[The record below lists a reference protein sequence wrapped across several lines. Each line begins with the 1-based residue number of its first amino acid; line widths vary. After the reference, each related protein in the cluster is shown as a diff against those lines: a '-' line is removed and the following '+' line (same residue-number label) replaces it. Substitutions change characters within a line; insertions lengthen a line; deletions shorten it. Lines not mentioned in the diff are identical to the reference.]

1 MPDIT
6 GLQHL
11 APILLALISATLF
24 AVSILVLHQGL
35 RHSDSESGSLI
46 QIGATVVCYWLL
58 APWLVESW
66 YWFAPATALF
76 VVVGLF
82 KPFLSANAAL
92 LGVHYLGPTPTS
104 TLAATSPLFAAA
116 FGVFFLS
123 ESLTL
128 PIILGTAAIM
138 AGSIILAQQGGWGR
152 RTTWPLWAL
161 SLPLAAALIRAA
173 GDVLTK
179 FAMIDLPS
187 PYFAG
192 LVSFSVSLVI
202 AILVYVVRRRSLP
215 QLGKAH
221 GTGWFVLAGVING
234 VSVYCLNTALKLGDV
249 VVVIPLVSASPLL
262 TLLISAFLV
271 RRETI
276 TRNSLLAALLV
287 VPGVILIALSR

>member
-1 MPDIT
+1 MSEVI

-11 APILLALISATLF
+11 APILLALTSATLF

-35 RHSDSESGSLI
+35 RHSDSETGSLV
-46 QIGATVVCYWLL
+46 QIAATALCYWLF

-66 YWFAPATALF
+66 YWLAPATALF
-76 VVVGLF
+76 AVVGLF

-128 PIILGTAAIM
+128 PIMLGTMAIM
-138 AGSIILAQQGGWGR
+138 AGSILLAQQGGWGR
-152 RTTWPLWAL
+152 STAWPLWAL
-161 SLPLAAALIRAA
+161 SLPLAAALVRAA

-179 FAMIDLPS
+179 FAMLDLPS

-192 LVSFSVSLVI
+192 LVSFSVSLII
-202 AILVYVVRRRSLP
+202 AILVYGARRRSLP
-215 QLGKAH
+215 KLGKDH
-221 GTGWFVLAGVING
+221 GTGWFILAGVING
-234 VSVYCLNTALKLGDV
+234 ISVYCLNTALKLGDV
-249 VVVIPLVSASPLL
+249 VIVIPLVSASPLL

-287 VPGVILIALSR
+287 VPGVIMIALSR

>member
-1 MPDIT
+1 MPESIA
-6 GLQHL
+6 LAHL

-35 RHSDSESGSLI
+35 RHADSETGSLI
-46 QIGATVVCYWLL
+46 QIGATALCYWLF

-66 YWFAPATALF
+66 YWFTPAAALF
-76 VVVGLF
+76 AVVGLF
-82 KPFLSANAAL
+82 KPVLSANASL

-128 PIILGTAAIM
+128 PIAVGTMAIM
-138 AGSIILAQQGGWGR
+138 AGSIVLAQQGGWGR
-152 RTTWPLWAL
+152 RTSWPLWAL
-161 SLPLAAALIRAA
+161 SLPLAAAFIRAA
-173 GDVLTK
+173 GDALTK
-179 FAMIDLPS
+179 YAMFDLPS

-192 LVSFSVSLVI
+192 LVSFTVSLVL
-202 AILVYVVRRRSLP
+202 ALLVYGARRRTLP
-215 QLGKAH
+215 KLGKAH

-234 VSVYCLNTALKLGDV
+234 ISVYCLNTALQLGDV
-249 VVVIPLVSASPLL
+249 VVVIPLVSSSPLL
-262 TLLISAFLV
+262 TLLLSVYLV

-276 TRNSLLAALLV
+276 SRNSLLAVLLV
-287 VPGVILIALSR
+287 VPGVIMITLAR